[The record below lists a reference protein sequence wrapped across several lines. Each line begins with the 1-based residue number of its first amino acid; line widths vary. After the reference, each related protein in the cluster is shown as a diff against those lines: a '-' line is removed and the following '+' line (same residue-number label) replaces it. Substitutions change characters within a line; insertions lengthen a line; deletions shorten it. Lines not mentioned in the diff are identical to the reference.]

1 MLCKW
6 RKKEKKKEIKE
17 KRKSLDSRAQGTKTS
32 CFPFYRE
39 ERKRRSEKRDSSV
52 YTAGQWIKEYAGP
65 RLWALI
71 ERHVLAMMVLVLR
84 GRPWQRRS
92 VSFGRPGCLPLNEFG
107 ANLPIFE
114 RFEVDIDE
122 LKNLAEL
129 PRRSIIVYRWEDSQ
143 WKLLGIRFGERQSPR
158 SSLYL
163 PYESTNF
170 SNKSNYIR
178 ATNGILTQG
187 SSNKED
193 DARQKRNE
201 WPSDRS

>member
-1 MLCKW
+1 MEEK
-6 RKKEKKKEIKE
+6 RKKKEIKE

-129 PRRSIIVYRWEDSQ
+129 PPSIDNRLSMRGFTVKIARNSIRRETESEVFSIPPLWEY
-143 WKLLGIRFGERQSPR
+143 KF
-158 SSLYL
+158 
-163 PYESTNF
+163 F
-170 SNKSNYIR
+170 
-178 ATNGILTQG
+178 
-187 SSNKED
+187 
-193 DARQKRNE
+193 
-201 WPSDRS
+201 